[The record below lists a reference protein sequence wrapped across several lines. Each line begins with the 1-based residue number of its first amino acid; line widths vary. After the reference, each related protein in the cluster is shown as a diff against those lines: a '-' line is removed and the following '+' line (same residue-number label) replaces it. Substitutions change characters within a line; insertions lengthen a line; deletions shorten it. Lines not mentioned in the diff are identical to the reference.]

1 MFEPMSKDREEFLR
15 SGIGPQIAVTSRGYQ
30 DVVDAERA
38 ETWAEVDRLRREL
51 ERLRVALKDVAV
63 GLECDCDEAYVK
75 RGRHEPNAL
84 CYLLPD
90 VLAALNPEVA
100 S

>member
-1 MFEPMSKDREEFLR
+1 MYSDLTDTQALNLLKN
-15 SGIGPQIAVTSRGYQ
+15 VTLPIT
-30 DVVDAERA
+30 D
-38 ETWAEVDRLRREL
+38 WAAKRIEEL
-51 ERLRVALKDVAV
+51 EASNVRLRVALKDVAV

-90 VLAALNPEVA
+90 VLAAISPEE
-100 S
+100 SK